1 MKGFQSSKYPFVM
14 YADRARKHLHG
25 SSLTGKV
32 EFMCGKTPV
41 PVQKRWE
48 SAKRRQSG
56 LILMA
61 SIEMQLRV
69 TLAAAF
75 KRPSRVSKSGLH
87 GNYSCTISISLCQLH
102 SLRWSGERKKAI
114 KSGQNSRTRPKRIP
128 TKSRKKMFRCSNN
141 PWTKDETK
149 KSNKL
154 SYSNFQSWDVSRWI
168 RF

>member
-1 MKGFQSSKYPFVM
+1 MQTGQESIYTAVLWLGKLNSCVEKRQCQCKKGE
-14 YADRARKHLHG
+14 RA
-25 SSLTGKV
+25 
-32 EFMCGKTPV
+32 
-41 PVQKRWE
+41 QK
-48 SAKRRQSG
+48 SG

-102 SLRWSGERKKAI
+102 SLRWSRERKKAI
-114 KSGQNSRTRPKRIP
+114 KSGQNSQTRPKRIP

-149 KSNKL
+149 KTTSWVTAISNPETFL
-154 SYSNFQSWDVSRWI
+154 DESNLKKVEV
-168 RF
+168 

>member
-1 MKGFQSSKYPFVM
+1 MRGCK
-14 YADRARKHLHG
+14 
-25 SSLTGKV
+25 KV
-32 EFMCGKTPV
+32 E
-41 PVQKRWE
+41 KRWR
-48 SAKRRQSG
+48 AKRSQSG

-114 KSGQNSRTRPKRIP
+114 KSGQNSRTRPGRIP
-128 TKSRKKMFRCSNN
+128 TKSCKKMFRYSNN

-154 SYSNFQSWDVSRWI
+154 SYSNFQSWDVSRWFKFKKKLKF
-168 RF
+168 RKLKPACSTYDHM